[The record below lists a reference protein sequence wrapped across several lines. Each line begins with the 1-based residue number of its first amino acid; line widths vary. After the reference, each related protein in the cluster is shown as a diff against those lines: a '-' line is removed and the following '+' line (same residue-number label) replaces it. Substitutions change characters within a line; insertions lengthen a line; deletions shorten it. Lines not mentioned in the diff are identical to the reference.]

1 MSVSDDIWQ
10 DIRFGKLQP
19 FCRYGDFPP
28 ESTFVSV
35 FWWQYVAG
43 GNAGWD
49 DYRPALNELVN
60 RCHLKQSQN
69 GWYVF

>member
-49 DYRPALNELVN
+49 DY
-60 RCHLKQSQN
+60 
-69 GWYVF
+69 